1 MTGGTMMK
9 YVALDIETANRER
22 SSICSIG
29 MVKFEEGEIIDE
41 FYSLID
47 PEVDDF
53 SYMNIDIHG
62 ITEADVFGQPTF
74 PELKRELEAFIGE
87 DIMVAHFSQFDM
99 YGIQDAYN
107 KYRLEIPPLN
117 YICSYRLSK
126 SLYKFPSHKL
136 VHMADYFN
144 VKTDN
149 HHNALA
155 DARMAGHIT
164 YNILKENNLSIEDF
178 NAHYNYQLGTLGKN
192 GYTKKRR
199 SRS

>member
-1 MTGGTMMK
+1 MR

-29 MVKFEEGEIIDE
+29 MVKFDEGQIVDE

-47 PEVDDF
+47 PESYF
-53 SYMNIDIHG
+53 SYSNIEIHG
-62 ITEADVFGQPTF
+62 ITEADVAGEPTF
-74 PELKRELEAFIGE
+74 PEIKNGIESFVGE

-99 YGIQDAYN
+99 YGIQDAYK
-107 KYRLEIPPLN
+107 KYRLEIPPLD

-126 SLYKFPSHKL
+126 AIYQLPNHKL
-136 VHMADYFN
+136 VSMARHFN
-144 VKTDN
+144 VVTDN

-164 YNILKENNLSIEDF
+164 YNILKENNLSIEEF
-178 NAHYNYQLGTLGKN
+178 NAYHNYELGTLGRN
-192 GYTKKRR
+192 GYKKK
-199 SRS
+199 SRARY